1 MLYAF
6 QLCVLTLAVFLATF
20 TGGVLAIFAWPHG
33 EWGFLNT
40 LMAGN
45 AALMFGAVW
54 YLLGCYRF
62 IKKTKLVEIDPRIQK
77 HPLSLLAKQYGAVA
91 DNNRKVMMIHR
102 DGGREVQKL
111 WEWTDEEL
119 DALLVNRDRNGPD
132 AATEEQPSDGR
143 GGHQFGDLD

>member
-45 AALMFGAVW
+45 AALMFGAAW

-62 IKKTKLVEIDPRIQK
+62 IKKPKSHWPSD
-77 HPLSLLAKQYGAVA
+77 H
-91 DNNRKVMMIHR
+91 NRKVMMIHR
-102 DGGREVQKL
+102 DGGPEVQKL
-111 WEWTDEEL
+111 WEWTDEEIA
-119 DALLVNRDRNGPD
+119 ALTGRDRDRNGPD
-132 AATEEQPSDGR
+132 ADTEEQPSDGI